1 MEAMRLVGVI
11 VLLAAAAPARA
22 DKRTNDLIPQ
32 LQRELAGCGVQAAG
46 LAKVAAGAAALAKS
60 AEAAERDEL
69 DKDAAA
75 LASGH
80 ALVKGYC
87 DEVASLIAFLKEH
100 AATPYKTVEKELDTR
115 DNKLRGLRKDARKQ
129 IEELGPVTRKIIPR
143 MARTQPV
150 PVEERKLPPAKFPS
164 RRTVELPALDGSW
177 KLTGTS
183 VTDTAEYADKTA
195 TASVTTRP
203 FTGATCD
210 QQRKSLAT
218 RSDADQ
224 MIELELGAAKDVG
237 VVWSVRYTRRDRRL
251 IHVMCV
257 PTKTGGLLGTAT
269 VAPSD
274 QQKLADELAKV
285 MVRMLAV
292 QLDVPVPK
300 L

>member
-1 MEAMRLVGVI
+1 MGAMRLVGLV
-11 VLLAAAAPARA
+11 VLLAAVAPARA
-22 DKRTNDLIPQ
+22 DKRTQDLVPQ
-32 LQRELAGCGVQAAG
+32 LERELAGCGVQAAG
-46 LAKVAAGAAALAKS
+46 LAKVAAGAAGLAKTV
-60 AEAAERDEL
+60 EATERDEIE
-69 DKDAAA
+69 KDAAA

-87 DEVASLIAFLKEH
+87 DEVAALIAFLKDH
-100 AATPYKTVEKELDTR
+100 AATAYKTVEKELDAR
-115 DNKLRGLRKDARKQ
+115 DNKLRGLRKEARKQ

-150 PVEERKLPPAKFPS
+150 QTEERRLPPAKFPS

-210 QQRKSLAT
+210 QQRKALAT
-218 RSDADQ
+218 RSDADE
-224 MIELELGAAKDVG
+224 MTELELGAAKDVG
-237 VVWSVRYTRRDRRL
+237 VVWSVRYTRRDKRL
-251 IHVMCV
+251 IHLMCV

-269 VAPSD
+269 VAPAD
-274 QQKLADELAKV
+274 QLKLADEMAKV
-285 MVRMLAV
+285 LVRMLAV
-292 QLDVPVPK
+292 QLDVPAPK